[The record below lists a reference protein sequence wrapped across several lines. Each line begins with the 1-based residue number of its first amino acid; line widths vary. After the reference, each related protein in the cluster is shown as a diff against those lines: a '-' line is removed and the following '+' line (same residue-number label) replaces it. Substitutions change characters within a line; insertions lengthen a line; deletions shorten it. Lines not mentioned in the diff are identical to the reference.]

1 MKKFAK
7 PVRTASERVEHK
19 EKLNEI
25 FASVATKDKKIDP
38 RGLKRLNDNRVEIAE
53 TIVQLITDD
62 LTVVDPTPFLV
73 SKRSQGFTDKN
84 LFQRLEG
91 TLKVVNR
98 AYGSK
103 PLSQR
108 LSASEFTYQTSMK
121 EISVEI
127 PLEEVVGGRI
137 TPSQVVEAMA
147 FAIARYKVSLVLDA
161 ISAGVTATADHTGLT
176 GYNLRYTGL
185 TEANLQKAVDG
196 LRDDG
201 DLPTIFGRHQALY
214 PAIRQFAGWGA
225 IQQGQYL
232 EKGEVG
238 QFLGSSI
245 VTIIDKYSRLLGGHQ
260 IDASKVWVASS
271 TPGAWLIE
279 KDVTFLN
286 WALVDERS
294 ATFSTGIRL
303 EDGVFLYEPWRYR
316 ILDV

>member
-1 MKKFAK
+1 MKKFAE
-7 PVRTASERVEHK
+7 PVRTAAERTEHK

-25 FASVATKDKKIDP
+25 FARVATKDKKIDP
-38 RGLKRLNDNRVEIAE
+38 RGLKQLNDNRVEIAE

-62 LTVVDPTPFLV
+62 LAVVDPTPFLV
-73 SKRSQGFTDKN
+73 QKRTQGFTDKN
-84 LFQRLEG
+84 IFQRLEG

-98 AYGSK
+98 SYGSK

-108 LSASEFTYQTSMK
+108 LSASEFSYSTSMK
-121 EISVEI
+121 EIAVEI

-147 FAIARYKVSLVLDA
+147 YAISRYKVSLVLDA
-161 ISAGVTATADHTGLT
+161 ISAGVTAVADHTGLS
-176 GYNLRYTGL
+176 GYNLRYTGV

-196 LRDDG
+196 LLDDG
-201 DLPTIFGRHQALY
+201 ERPTIFGRHQALY
-214 PAIRQFAGWGA
+214 PAVRSFAGFGA
-225 IQQGQYL
+225 NIIGENIQR
-232 EKGEVG
+232 GEVG
-238 QFLGSSI
+238 QFLGSPI

-260 IDASKVWVASS
+260 VAGNMVWVASS

-286 WALVDERS
+286 WALVDERT

>member
-1 MKKFAK
+1 MRKFNQ
-7 PVRTASERVEHK
+7 PVRTAAERTEHK

-25 FASVATKDKKIDP
+25 FARVATKDKRIDP
-38 RGLKRLNDNRVEIAE
+38 RGLKMLNDNRVDIAE
-53 TIVQLITDD
+53 TIVQLIADD
-62 LTVVDPTPFLV
+62 LTVVDPTGYLV
-73 SKRSQGFTDKN
+73 EKRSQGFTDKN

-98 AYGSK
+98 SYGSK

-108 LSASEFTYQTSMK
+108 LSASEFTYSTSMK
-121 EISVEI
+121 EVAVEV

-147 FAIARYKVSLVLDA
+147 YAIARYKVSLVLSA
-161 ISAGVTATADHTGLT
+161 ISAAVAATADHTGLS
-176 GYNLRYTGL
+176 GYNLRYTGF
-185 TEANLQKAVDG
+185 TEGNLQKAVDG
-196 LRDDG
+196 MKDDG
-201 DLPTIFGRHQALY
+201 GVPTIFGRHQAIY
-214 PAIRQFAGWGA
+214 PAIRSFTAWSD
-225 IQQGQYL
+225 IQVGDFTAR
-232 EKGEVG
+232 GEVG
-238 QFLGSSI
+238 TYLGAPI

-260 IDASKVWVASS
+260 IDATKVWVASS

-286 WALVDERS
+286 WAIVDERT

-303 EDGVFLYEPWRYR
+303 EDGVFVHDPYQYR